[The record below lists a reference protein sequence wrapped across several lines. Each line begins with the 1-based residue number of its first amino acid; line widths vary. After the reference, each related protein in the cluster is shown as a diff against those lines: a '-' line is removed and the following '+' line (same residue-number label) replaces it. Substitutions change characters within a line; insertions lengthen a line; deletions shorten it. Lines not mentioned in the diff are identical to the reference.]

1 MTIEVFK
8 TDVHAEELANE
19 LKAML
24 QRHFPGSHVNFDL
37 DDRDKVLRME
47 GMNFTADK
55 VVLLVKEKGVACHP
69 LE

>member
-24 QRHFPGSHVNFDL
+24 QQHFPGSRVNFDL
-37 DDRDKVLRME
+37 DDRDRILRME
-47 GMNFTADK
+47 GMNFTADG
-55 VVLLVKEKGVACHP
+55 VMLLVKEKGVACHL